1 MKEWII
7 REKYDL
13 YDCFD
18 EIKQVFDVAKI
29 VKIQASSVRGKSKQ
43 QLGYYWAV
51 ILPAL
56 TDYIN
61 ETGQCSMKVSKSDVN
76 EIMNRKF
83 FYEEVVIDG
92 EMVRIQKSK
101 SGATKEQMQRFID
114 SVMNYCT
121 NLGIYVPPPAT
132 GTIYD

>member
-51 ILPAL
+51 ILPNL
-56 TDYIN
+56 TKFIN
-61 ETGQCSMKVSKSDVN
+61 DSGICSMKVTKSDVN
-76 EIMNRKF
+76 EILNKKF
-83 FYEEVVIDG
+83 FYREIKVG
-92 EMVRIQKSK
+92 NEMERVTMSK
-101 SGATKEQMQRFID
+101 SGATMEQMREFID
-114 SVMNYCT
+114 NVIHYCI
-121 NLGIYVPPPAT
+121 NLGVYIPQPT
-132 GTIYD
+132 SGSIYD

>member
-61 ETGQCSMKVSKSDVN
+61 ETGQCSMRVSKSDVN

-121 NLGIYVPPPAT
+121 NLGIYVPPPIS
-132 GTIYD
+132 GSIYD

>member
-101 SGATKEQMQRFID
+101 SGATKEQMQKFID

-121 NLGIYVPPPAT
+121 NLGIYVPPPTT